1 MTITVQRPQL
11 HDPAVRG
18 RLIVA
23 AWIVALIAL
32 VPALAL
38 IRESLALPG
47 TILPT
52 PKPTDGIRLDA
63 MALSAIRAFGD
74 RAGLALVTGMAIA
87 WLIVREAW
95 RDALFVVIAV
105 AIAMIAIRLAKNLFD
120 APSLPT
126 VGLFSPFVLRIP
138 NAAVV
143 VIALGI
149 IVGGRLTP
157 RPGLTFAIGAGLLM
171 VLAVQIAAGKSVPL
185 VRGFDTFP
193 SGHAGNSM
201 ALAFSVAWIA
211 LSRWPAD
218 RWVVGLAAVYAVA
231 VGISTVYLGTHY
243 LTEVFAGWSL
253 AIASVLTCW
262 LVRQR
267 LDGSMDAGRHV
278 GGDHGG
284 GRPMHAL
291 ADSQLRSPPPA
302 QARPQP
308 TKSSP
313 PSGGGELT
321 AKGRDGRIRMQDTI
335 RRRDP
340 RRSDG

>member
-1 MTITVQRPQL
+1 MTMTVQRPGL

-23 AWIVALIAL
+23 AWIVALVAL

-38 IRESLALPG
+38 VRESLSLPG

-63 MALSAIRAFGD
+63 LALGAIRAFGD
-74 RAGLALVTGMAIA
+74 RGGLALVTGMAIA

-105 AIAMIAIRLAKNLFD
+105 AIAMIVIRLAKNLFD

-126 VGLFSPFVLRIP
+126 AGLFSPFVLRIP

-171 VLAVQIAAGKSVPL
+171 VLAVQIAAVKSVPL
-185 VRGFDTFP
+185 VRGLDAFP

-218 RWVVGLAAVYAVA
+218 RWVVGLAAVYAFT

-267 LDGSMDAGRHV
+267 LDGSMDAGRRV
-278 GGDHGG
+278 GGDRGG
-284 GRPMHAL
+284 ARPMHAS
-291 ADSQLRSPPPA
+291 ADSQLRSPLPA
-302 QARPQP
+302 QGRPQIGRADPGNVLVDARTSEVEARDRYRGGDARPERQ
-308 TKSSP
+308 
-313 PSGGGELT
+313 
-321 AKGRDGRIRMQDTI
+321 DG
-335 RRRDP
+335 
-340 RRSDG
+340 